1 MCAKLLNW
9 RGNFN
14 FHDWRPDH
22 LCARADQSCVNQRPH
37 MREQA
42 DHLCVDNRNY
52 PQVGVTSTVAPCEAR
67 WAMTCGAQGSFP

>member
-9 RGNFN
+9 RGNLN
-14 FHDWRPDH
+14 FHDWGPDH

-52 PQVGVTSTVAPCEAR
+52 PQVGVRVYGRALRGTLGDDLWSTK
-67 WAMTCGAQGSFP
+67 